1 VTHDPV
7 EATMLADRLVV
18 LEDGRVT
25 QSGTPAEIRDV
36 PRSRY
41 AGNLV
46 GVNTYRGRLVRGREG
61 EGRVSTDE
69 GSIVV
74 PWPRGIDE
82 GRAVTAIVRPTDVT
96 LSLEPP
102 ESSARNVF
110 RGAVRS
116 VASDGERARV
126 RLATEPPLVAE
137 VTPASVERLGL
148 RDGVEVWASFKAV
161 EVEIVLA

>member
-1 VTHDPV
+1 
-7 EATMLADRLVV
+7 MLGDRLVV

-25 QSGTPAEIRDV
+25 QTGTPAEIRDL

-46 GVNTYRGRLVRGREG
+46 GVNAYRGTLVRGADG
-61 EGRVSTDE
+61 EALVATGD
-69 GSIVV
+69 GAIVV
-74 PWPRGIDE
+74 PWPERIAE
-82 GRAVTAIVRPTDVT
+82 GSTVTAIVRPADVT
-96 LSLEPP
+96 LSLDPP
-102 ESSARNVF
+102 ESSARNGF

-126 RLATEPPLVAE
+126 RLATEPPVVAE
-137 VTPASVERLGL
+137 ITSGSVDRLGL
-148 RDGVEVWASFKAV
+148 RDGVMVWASFKAV